1 MRIESLQLMRQST
14 VAWLATSEEALH
26 RLLHRRRRREKNY
39 LNEERVQI
47 CADDLLQSDGT
58 LYLKPRKTAT
68 FRTRVPDSGDA
79 GQAET

>member
-1 MRIESLQLMRQST
+1 MRQST

-26 RLLHRRRRREKNY
+26 RLLHRRRRRKNDY
-39 LNEERVQI
+39 LNEECVQI

-68 FRTRVPDSGDA
+68 FRTRISDSGDA